1 MLSERL
7 LQIAEMIDNNKV
19 VFDVGSDHAL
29 LPCFLLRNNI
39 TEKVYAGEVAEGPLN
54 KVRET
59 VKRYGY
65 ERKLIP
71 VFSDGLENAPDDTE
85 VVVIAGMGYYT
96 IRHILDNCDVSRYDY
111 FIVQSNTDV
120 DQLRAY
126 IAQKGYEIIDEKVVH
141 DGFYYQIIKFRYA
154 EHKEYTPIEIKY
166 GPVNIKMMDDT
177 FIEYLKDLKKR
188 LEDINVRANK
198 AEYRQTISEIEDLLV
213 YNVYH

>member
-54 KVRET
+54 KVKEAVR
-59 VKRYGY
+59 RYGY
-65 ERKLIP
+65 EGKLIP

-96 IRHILDNCDVSRYDY
+96 IRHILENCDVSRYDY

-126 IAQKGYEIIDEKVVH
+126 IAKKSYEIIDEKVVH

-166 GPVNIKMMDDT
+166 GPVNIKRMDDT

>member
-54 KVRET
+54 KVKEAVR
-59 VKRYGY
+59 RYGY
-65 ERKLIP
+65 EGKLIP

-96 IRHILDNCDVSRYDY
+96 IRHILENCDVSRYDY

-166 GPVNIKMMDDT
+166 GPVNIKRMDDT

-198 AEYRQTISEIEDLLV
+198 AEYRQTISEIDDLLV